1 MNILVLGSKGQ
12 LGSEIKMISSKYE
25 NFNFV
30 FKDLPDLNIC
40 DINSLKDVIFKNKI
54 NVIINCAAYTDVDN
68 CEKEMELAMNVN
80 SGGVKNLVSLIE
92 SVGGKLIH
100 ISTDYVFDGE
110 KKTPYM
116 ETDFTSPLG
125 FYGKSKLEGEK
136 WIVNSNI
143 DAIIIRT
150 SWLYSSY
157 GKNFVKTILKL
168 GREKTNINVV
178 SDQFGTPTYARDL
191 AKSCLDILSKN
202 AHLSKFGKIYHYSNE
217 GDTNWAD
224 FARAII
230 KNSKIETEISYIKTK
245 DYKTLTPRPKYSV
258 LSKEKIKQ
266 NFKIIVPKWENSL
279 KDCIKL
285 LENE

>member
-1 MNILVLGSKGQ
+1 MNVLVTGSNGQ
-12 LGSEIKMISSKYE
+12 MGSEIKMISSEYE
-25 NFNFV
+25 NFQFT
-30 FKDLPDLNIC
+30 FKDLPDLDIC
-40 DINSLKDVIFKNKI
+40 NVNSLKDVILKNKI
-54 NVIINCAAYTDVDN
+54 NIIINCAAYTDVDKA
-68 CEKEMELAMNVN
+68 EKQKELAMNVN
-80 SGGVKNLVSLIE
+80 SEGVKNLVSLIE
-92 SVGGKLIH
+92 NVNGKLIH
-100 ISTDYVFDGE
+100 ISTDYVFDG
-110 KKTPYM
+110 KKNKPYL
-116 ETDFTSPLG
+116 ENDFTSPKA

-136 WIVNSNI
+136 WIMNSNI

-157 GKNFVKTILKL
+157 GKNFVKTILKKKKK
-168 GREKTNINVV
+168 KTNISVV

-191 AKSCLDILSKN
+191 AKTCLDILSKN

>member
-1 MNILVLGSKGQ
+1 MNVLVTGSNGQ
-12 LGSEIKMISSKYE
+12 LGSEIKMISSEYE
-25 NFNFV
+25 NFQFT
-30 FKDLPDLNIC
+30 FKDLPDLDIC
-40 DINSLKDVIFKNKI
+40 NVNSLKDVILKNKI
-54 NVIINCAAYTDVDN
+54 NIIINCAAYTDVDKA
-68 CEKEMELAMNVN
+68 EKQKELAMNVN
-80 SGGVKNLVSLIE
+80 SEGVKNLVSLIE
-92 SVGGKLIH
+92 NVNGKLIH
-100 ISTDYVFDGE
+100 ISTDYVFDG
-110 KKTPYM
+110 KKNKPYL
-116 ETDFTSPLG
+116 ENDVTSPKV
-125 FYGKSKLEGEK
+125 FYGRSKLEGEK
-136 WIVNSNI
+136 WIMNSNI

-191 AKSCLDILSKN
+191 AKTCLDILSKN